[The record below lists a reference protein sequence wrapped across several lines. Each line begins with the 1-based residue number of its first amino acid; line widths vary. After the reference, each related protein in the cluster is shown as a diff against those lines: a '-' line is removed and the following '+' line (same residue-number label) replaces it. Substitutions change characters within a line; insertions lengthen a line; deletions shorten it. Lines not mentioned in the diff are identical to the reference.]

1 MFSAHFVFP
10 FIRDMNFCSEFPEA
24 MENRARGALFS
35 TPRRVVCENNL
46 FDHPHGTAILLC
58 GDCNGWYETGACKE
72 VTIRNNTFVNALAG
86 SYQFTNAVIS
96 IYPEIPD
103 LDGQEHLFH
112 SGIVVEDNLFEI
124 FDHPLL
130 YAKSTDGIIF
140 RNNKVNSCS
149 DTPPPKRRF
158 GGSRHT
164 DEFVTPPRSS
174 SSIVSVN
181 AVDRKSVV

>member
-1 MFSAHFVFP
+1 M
-10 FIRDMNFCSEFPEA
+10 
-24 MENRARGALFS
+24 
-35 TPRRVVCENNL
+35 
-46 FDHPHGTAILLC
+46 LC

-103 LDGQEHLFH
+103 LDGQERLFH

-140 RNNKVNSCS
+140 RNNKVTYNTKYEPFHWNTHLFFFEKVRNVTLESNHFGKDFDPMRDILINRS
-149 DTPPPKRRF
+149 PK
-158 GGSRHT
+158 
-164 DEFVTPPRSS
+164 DA
-174 SSIVSVN
+174 VN
-181 AVDRKSVV
+181 IR